1 MSQRGELA
9 PPLTRMQLVVVF
21 QGRLIKQWYADENGP
36 LYPWDESPSYY
47 GQEIRNGILD
57 YWRDEQDT
65 PITWPHCN
73 KTELR
78 ETNANC
84 QGCWLEGYV
93 ARLFYWPVDAET
105 IGSPDCP
112 DSYREISTAPANKTP
127 ATTTFQ
133 VKDSQ
138 YNITSVYTFTSPT
151 AYLSVNEIAG
161 RDACDGFWGSPMLD
175 VILPIPPQDL
185 KSGIL
190 SFPGI
195 NGNSAAMTS
204 VASVIAKG
212 GNSDAF
218 LGTGWQNAGG
228 YQDPFALLTKTQVVP
243 FNYADLGRRPPA
255 VSYYFGAAGEQC
267 IEDYFYKGWDA
278 GGLPGGFPCDTII
291 DGFYTPLVQ
300 LGSAAQKLQPAWS
313 SCTLG
318 FGWDPP
324 YALTA
329 QSVAAAPVPATLTS
343 ARPQPTIPASPVGVP
358 PVSRPT
364 DTNIPVDP
372 PATLPQSESTQDP
385 GGNPK
390 VVTTPMVA
398 SGDPQQSGGDPPVSR
413 SQPASQTPISAPV
426 VGDILPSILGG
437 GGSSSSAAQAPA
449 PVPVPA
455 STPNPGGSVISI
467 VGGGDT
473 QGSSVIDASNKG
485 DHPSSASTTIE
496 GSERG
501 STGSWNDAS
510 ITQTSAA
517 SGLAGTST
525 PTDSRSHPLP
535 GNSRIPADSSESS
548 SDGSVGDP
556 VSNSGPSSILFGDPS
571 DQPPGA
577 ANSGSPGISSGT
589 ASSNKPAN
597 PNDGS
602 SLGSLGNSSDAP
614 SPAIFD
620 DSESSPSSQA
630 IVIVGSETYTVNAA
644 SPSLALGS
652 TALHVGSQGATLPNG
667 QPISLDSN
675 GIVLGS
681 STVAYSAA
689 SIPMG
694 PASSVSQAVITI
706 GMQAYTASGGS
717 IAIGSQTLSA
727 GGSAAT
733 ISGQVISAGLSG
745 IVAGSSTIPYSAAPT
760 PTELSSAASQAV
772 ATVGTQ
778 AYTVSG
784 DSILV
789 GSQTLTAGGPA
800 ATVSGQVVS
809 VDSSGIVVGTSTFA
823 YSAVPQPSSSTGGAT
838 FTVGSSVV
846 TTFEANGAIIVGS
859 STLAVGGPGATVDG
873 QSISAESNGLVI
885 GSSTTAS
892 FTQDSLSASGSVSGP
907 IVEATF
913 VAGPETL
920 TASEVSGKSGAIVV
934 SGHTLSVGGPFAVFD
949 GHTVSDASKGVII
962 DGTSTA
968 AFFTSNPSEGTGR
981 GTSVSATAN
990 AAQPS
995 TGAAVTNLVRQRL
1008 AVMGILG
1015 LIGWVALIAV

>member
-1 MSQRGELA
+1 MLRPLLSLFLFSAGFCQPQVTGIGSLINDGIAGTTSTSSLSAAASSSSRNRS
-9 PPLTRMQLVVVF
+9 LTRTTTLYATQTSLYTTIHEHRGNQTIGSGAVYASACSSSWVSYSSASLAFISAHQTVYPSPTVLTLGNVTTWGAGTALNPYATCGGIPRVSGIWNLTSTWKSANLHPYTTISVLVTKTLTNF
-21 QGRLIKQWYADENGP
+21 SQPSPTCAISASDCSRLIKQWYADENGP

-93 ARLFYWPVDAET
+93 ARLLYWPVDAET

-324 YALTA
+324 
-329 QSVAAAPVPATLTS
+329 
-343 ARPQPTIPASPVGVP
+343 PQPTIPASPVGVP

-630 IVIVGSETYTVNAA
+630 IVIVGSETYTVNAWRQYRDRFA
-644 SPSLALGS
+644 N
-652 TALHVGSQGATLPNG
+652 TQRRR
-667 QPISLDSN
+667 
-675 GIVLGS
+675 
-681 STVAYSAA
+681 
-689 SIPMG
+689 
-694 PASSVSQAVITI
+694 
-706 GMQAYTASGGS
+706 
-717 IAIGSQTLSA
+717 IGSHHLRSSHQCGLVRY
-727 GGSAAT
+727 
-733 ISGQVISAGLSG
+733 SGWIFNHSIFCCSDSYRIEQCS
-745 IVAGSSTIPYSAAPT
+745 
-760 PTELSSAASQAV
+760 LSSCR
-772 ATVGTQ
+772 
-778 AYTVSG
+778 
-784 DSILV
+784 
-789 GSQTLTAGGPA
+789 
-800 ATVSGQVVS
+800 
-809 VDSSGIVVGTSTFA
+809 
-823 YSAVPQPSSSTGGAT
+823 
-838 FTVGSSVV
+838 
-846 TTFEANGAIIVGS
+846 
-859 STLAVGGPGATVDG
+859 
-873 QSISAESNGLVI
+873 
-885 GSSTTAS
+885 
-892 FTQDSLSASGSVSGP
+892 
-907 IVEATF
+907 
-913 VAGPETL
+913 
-920 TASEVSGKSGAIVV
+920 
-934 SGHTLSVGGPFAVFD
+934 HCW
-949 GHTVSDASKGVII
+949 DASLHCKWGQHISRLP
-962 DGTSTA
+962 DPYRRWSCRDRLRA
-968 AFFTSNPSEGTGR
+968 S
-981 GTSVSATAN
+981 
-990 AAQPS
+990 
-995 TGAAVTNLVRQRL
+995 RQR
-1008 AVMGILG
+1008 G
-1015 LIGWVALIAV
+1015 LLRHRCWHKYLCVLCCSSAQ